1 MNKKMKGRVEM
12 IGRWREGGGGLE
24 ESRMSHQGNNRGR
37 GEDESWLLWIFRG
50 VVNYRRT
57 AVL

>member
-1 MNKKMKGRVEM
+1 M

-50 VVNYRRT
+50 FVNYRRT